1 MRFYGTTHKH
11 VCGIDLHAR
20 SMYLCVLDAQDQ
32 VVLHK
37 DFPTDP
43 AVLLE
48 ALAPF
53 REDLVLGVECMFSW
67 YWVADL
73 CAREGIPF
81 VLGHALYMGAIHGS
95 KSKNDRVDALKIAK
109 LLRGGMFPMALGLPA
124 RDACHA

>member
-1 MRFYGTTHKH
+1 MRFYGTTHKN

-48 ALAPF
+48 TLASF

-67 YWVADL
+67 NWGADL